1 MKAFFPTLFLIFL
14 AQPSIAGDAPQLTL
28 PLACTPGKD
37 CFIQQYVDV
46 QPGPGAK
53 DYRCGTATYEGH
65 DGTDF
70 RVLSVAA
77 ATAGVSVL
85 AAAAGRVKGARDSMD
100 DRLLATPEDRAMV
113 KGRECGNGV
122 LIDHGEGWETQY
134 CHMRRGSVK
143 VHEGDSVAAGTPL
156 GLVGFSGNAQ
166 FAHLHLSVRQ
176 NGKAIDPFL
185 GRPISGTCLSGDA
198 PIPSSLWTAA
208 VRDQLTYQD
217 ATIIE
222 TGFAAGPVS
231 PEEAEK
237 GGITPPKPESAALV
251 FYARLINMRQGDSLR
266 FSTEGPGDFSAANDS
281 EPLPRPKAQYVGFIG
296 KKRTGERWL
305 AGLYQGRVTV
315 IRQGA
320 VIGEAN
326 AALRLP

>member
-1 MKAFFPTLFLIFL
+1 MKPIFPALFSILL
-14 AQPSIAGDAPQLTL
+14 AQAAIAGDAPQLSL

-70 RVLSVAA
+70 RILSVEA
-77 ATAGVSVL
+77 ATAGVPVL
-85 AAAAGRVKGARDSMD
+85 AAAAGRVKGARDGMD
-100 DRLLATPEDRAMV
+100 DRLLATPDDRAMV

-122 LIDHGEGWETQY
+122 LIDHGQGWETQY
-134 CHMRRGSVK
+134 CHMWRGSVK
-143 VHEGDSVAAGTPL
+143 VHEGDSVSVGTPL

-176 NGKAIDPFL
+176 GGNAVDPFL
-185 GRPISGTCLSGDA
+185 RAPISGTCLSSDA
-198 PIPSSLWTAA
+198 PIPPGLWAPA
-208 VRDQLTYQD
+208 VREQLAYRD
-217 ATIIE
+217 AAIIE

-237 GGITPPKPESAALV
+237 GGIAPPISESGALV
-251 FYARLINMRQGDSLR
+251 FYARLINMREGDSLH
-266 FSTEGPGDFSAANDS
+266 FSAEGPGDFSAANDS
-281 EPLPRPKAQYVGFIG
+281 EPLPHPKAQYVGFIG
-296 KKRTGERWL
+296 KKRTAERWP
-305 AGLYQGRVTV
+305 AGLYQGRVAV

-320 VIGEAN
+320 VVGEAK